1 MQVFAL
7 FFFLHLHI
15 IVLST
20 KTEIKFNVNVPSL
33 FRCKPNG
40 RVFYFHDFPTNQI
53 FNQTIRNYISDCD
66 LSLMTPEKR
75 VIFDIDQLISRCT
88 DPWYSKEDR
97 INEILVFKTNCSVN
111 DQCIRLTPSVATIIK
126 NHRTKSNQPTL
137 LDFDIR
143 GIGTEK
149 IQIGEDDQYPISYR
163 DDGYTKRGF
172 KKSQIVFKIQ
182 QDTYLNMMCEYT
194 YINNPDDSKSICRVQ
209 YLFYKNLFHIRSGKM
224 TSSGAGWSWLC
235 YYYPSNTED
244 PMDITIISKAISDSE
259 KASSSDSRLSPELD
273 QMNPMDSFDNSSMP
287 LNPKNNN
294 SFVRIFILLLI
305 FIAIV
310 GLFCLCKKQNQVVLE
325 EESDDFDRRRSSVES
340 QNSIKSN

>member
-1 MQVFAL
+1 
-7 FFFLHLHI
+7 
-15 IVLST
+15 
-20 KTEIKFNVNVPSL
+20 
-33 FRCKPNG
+33 
-40 RVFYFHDFPTNQI
+40 
-53 FNQTIRNYISDCD
+53 
-66 LSLMTPEKR
+66 MTPEKR

-182 QDTYLNMMCEYT
+182 QDTYLNMMCE
-194 YINNPDDSKSICRVQ
+194 
-209 YLFYKNLFHIRSGKM
+209 
-224 TSSGAGWSWLC
+224 
-235 YYYPSNTED
+235 
-244 PMDITIISKAISDSE
+244 
-259 KASSSDSRLSPELD
+259 PELD

>member
-1 MQVFAL
+1 ML
-7 FFFLHLHI
+7 FNSANFCIIFFLHLHI

-66 LSLMTPEKR
+66 LSLTTPEKR
-75 VIFDIDQLISRCT
+75 VTFDLDQLISRCT
-88 DPWYSKEDR
+88 HPWYSKEDR

-111 DQCIRLTPSVATIIK
+111 DHCIRLTPSVATIIK

-137 LDFDIR
+137 LDFDLR

-149 IQIGEDDQYPISYR
+149 IQIGEDDQYPFSYH
-163 DDGYTKRGF
+163 DDGYAKRGF

-182 QDTYLNMMCEYT
+182 QDTYLNMMCE
-194 YINNPDDSKSICRVQ
+194 
-209 YLFYKNLFHIRSGKM
+209 SGKM

-244 PMDITIISKAISDSE
+244 PMDFTIISKAISDSE
-259 KASSSDSRLSPELD
+259 KASSPESRLSPELD
-273 QMNPMDSFDNSSMP
+273 QMNPMDSFDNSSIP

-294 SFVRIFILLLI
+294 SFVRVFILLLI
-305 FIAIV
+305 FIVIV
-310 GLFCLCKKQNQVVLE
+310 GSFCLCKKQNQVFSK
-325 EESDDFDRRRSSVES
+325 EESDDFDRRRSSVDS